1 MGTTKESDA
10 LSHDQ
15 PDVYE
20 RARLALDD
28 LIGELCEA
36 LEEEDTTSYKRK
48 GYEMIGSYFREPV
61 NTGELTLI
69 YAAVLADILYKLEL
83 SQHEENVTMIRDEY
97 SMMKK
102 DD

>member
-1 MGTTKESDA
+1 M
-10 LSHDQ
+10 
-15 PDVYE
+15 
-20 RARLALDD
+20 ALDD

-36 LEEEDTTSYKRK
+36 LEEEDTEAFKRK

-83 SQHEENVTMIRDEY
+83 TQHEENVTMIRDEY